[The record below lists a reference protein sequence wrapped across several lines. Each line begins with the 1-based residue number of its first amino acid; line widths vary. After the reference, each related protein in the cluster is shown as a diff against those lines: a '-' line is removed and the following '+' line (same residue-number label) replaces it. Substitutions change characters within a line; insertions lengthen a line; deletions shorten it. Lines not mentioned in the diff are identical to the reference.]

1 MQPITNSLLAFI
13 LLAVGIIAVT
23 LILIFLGRRRSPK
36 NHEFFLWAHRIAGYI
51 FVALYLF
58 ICAFMLKKLTSSY
71 TTLTPVNAIHA
82 YIGITIFPL
91 IIAKISIV
99 RLFKQYYQR
108 LSIYGIIIIILTYMT
123 VTLSAGYFTLTTV
136 GSQYTLL
143 YDKGTP
149 VKVNINMGH
158 KVIQQ
163 RCSTCHSLERVYA
176 SVKTENDWRNYIT
189 RIRTKEPAILNDQ
202 EALQVL
208 GYLVKNL
215 GIDDTKM
222 DVQIGM
228 KIILGKCHR
237 CHTIERIFTSKK
249 TSADWIKTIELMR
262 SFDPNLL
269 NDSEARQVNYYLD
282 KVLAGKG
289 TEKRN
294 PLN

>member
-1 MQPITNSLLAFI
+1 
-13 LLAVGIIAVT
+13 
-23 LILIFLGRRRSPK
+23 
-36 NHEFFLWAHRIAGYI
+36 
-51 FVALYLF
+51 
-58 ICAFMLKKLTSSY
+58 
-71 TTLTPVNAIHA
+71 
-82 YIGITIFPL
+82 
-91 IIAKISIV
+91 
-99 RLFKQYYQR
+99 
-108 LSIYGIIIIILTYMT
+108 MT

-136 GSQYTLL
+136 GSQYTVL

-149 VKVNINMGH
+149 VKVNITMGH

-208 GYLVKNL
+208 GYLIKNL

-228 KIILGKCHR
+228 KIILGKCHK

-269 NDSEARQVNYYLD
+269 NDSEARQVNYYFD
-282 KVLAGKG
+282 KVLADKG
-289 TEKRN
+289 TEK
-294 PLN
+294 